1 MIQYTLASFEKGVIK
16 VQRQLLQIQ
25 NSVFSLEEFYGT
37 ESKKE
42 NEEEEGSKECVVCYT
57 ELANTIVLPCRHLCL
72 CSKCAQIVRMQ
83 TSKCPI
89 CRTAVKTFINFKV
102 EGLSETQISMGS

>member
-1 MIQYTLASFEKGVIK
+1 MVQYTLASLEKGAIK
-16 VQRQLLQIQ
+16 VSRQILQIQ
-25 NSVFSLEEFYGT
+25 NSVFTLEEFYGT
-37 ESKKE
+37 ESKKDE
-42 NEEEEGSKECVVCYT
+42 GDEGSKECVVCYT

-89 CRTAVKTFINFKV
+89 CRTAVKTFINFKI
-102 EGLSETQISMGS
+102 EGLSETQISMSGQ